1 MFIISQGENLN
12 QHAVI
17 QLIQQYIAPGGSRPV
32 TDTAYTPGLKF
43 PTEDSKQVINVQ

>member
-1 MFIISQGENLN
+1 MFVISQGENLK

-17 QLIQQYIAPGGSRPV
+17 RLDQQYIAPGGSRPV

-43 PTEDSKQVINVQ
+43 PTEESEQVINVQ